1 MGSLSAMED
10 LRVGDVRTPPTG
22 PGRVREANLVRGP
35 TYGGMLSPAVPA
47 PLLAQPS
54 SAPFEMD
61 SLSAME
67 DLRVSV
73 LCYKHRD

>member
-1 MGSLSAMED
+1 MGSLSAMGD

-22 PGRVREANLVRGP
+22 PGSVREADFVRGP
-35 TYGGMLSPAVPA
+35 AYDGVLSPAVPA
-47 PLLAQPS
+47 PLMAPPS

-67 DLRVSV
+67 DLRVGDVFRPSPT
-73 LCYKHRD
+73 